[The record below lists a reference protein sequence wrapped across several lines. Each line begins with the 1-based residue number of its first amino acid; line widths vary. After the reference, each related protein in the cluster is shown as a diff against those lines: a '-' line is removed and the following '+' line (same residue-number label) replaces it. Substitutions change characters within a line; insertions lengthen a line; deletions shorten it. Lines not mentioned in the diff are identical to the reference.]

1 MTWLWMSVALITAEP
16 LSTPGARDCW
26 VRGDRARLVT
36 RASPHDSTTLAV
48 GSDTIIVCY
57 ARVAKR
63 GRPIM
68 GGLVPYGQPW
78 RLGANEATAI
88 HVPFRATIAGVAVEP
103 GWYSL
108 YAVPSEREWRIV
120 VNAETQR
127 WGIPINE
134 SVRARDV
141 GSGTVPAERVDET
154 VEDLTLT
161 LRREGESGAVL
172 EIAWE
177 NTRVRVP
184 ITTRA
189 PRSP

>member
-1 MTWLWMSVALITAEP
+1 MTLLWMSLALIAAEP
-16 LSTPGARDCW
+16 DCW
-26 VRGDRARLVT
+26 IRGDRSRLVT
-36 RASPHDSTTLAV
+36 RASPHHSSTLAV
-48 GSDTIIVCY
+48 GSDTITVCY

-63 GRPIM
+63 GRPVM
-68 GGLVPYGQPW
+68 GGLVPYGEPW

-88 HVPFRATIAGVAVEP
+88 YVPFRATIAGVAVEP

-108 YAVPSEREWRIV
+108 YAVPGEREWRIV

-127 WGIPINE
+127 WGIPLNE

-141 GSGTVPAERVDET
+141 GSGTVPVERVEET

-161 LRREGESGAVL
+161 LRRDGESGGRAVL
-172 EIAWE
+172 EITWE

-184 ITTRA
+184 IAPRA

>member
-1 MTWLWMSVALITAEP
+1 MTLLWMSLALITAEP
-16 LSTPGARDCW
+16 LSTPAARDCW
-26 VRGDRARLVT
+26 VRGDRSRLAT
-36 RASPHDSTTLAV
+36 RASPLASTTLVV
-48 GSDTIIVCY
+48 GSDTITVCY

-63 GRPIM
+63 GRPVM
-68 GGLVPYGQPW
+68 GGLVPYGEPW

-88 HVPFRATIAGVAVEP
+88 YVPFRATIAGVAVEP

-120 VNAETQR
+120 VNAATQR
-127 WGIPINE
+127 WGIPIDD

-141 GSGTVPAERVDET
+141 GAGTVPVERVEQT

-177 NTRVRVP
+177 NTRLRVP
-184 ITTRA
+184 IATRG

>member
-1 MTWLWMSVALITAEP
+1 MMLLWMSLALITAEP
-16 LSTPGARDCW
+16 LSTPAARDCW
-26 VRGDRARLVT
+26 IRGDRSRLVT
-36 RASPHDSTTLAV
+36 RASPHASTTLEV
-48 GSDTIIVCY
+48 GSDTITVCY
-57 ARVAKR
+57 ARVARR

-68 GGLVPYGQPW
+68 GGLVPYGEPW

-88 HVPFRATIAGVAVEP
+88 HVPFRGTIAGVAVEP

-141 GSGTVPAERVDET
+141 GSGTVPVERVEET
-154 VEDLTLT
+154 IEDLTLT
-161 LRREGESGAVL
+161 LRREGGSGAVL

-184 ITTRA
+184 ITTRG